1 MKLER
6 CFNVNDLLNVKK
18 GKSHDPF
25 KYIFIGHFDAQFK
38 Q

>member
-1 MKLER
+1 MA
-6 CFNVNDLLNVKK
+6 KK